1 VESLD
6 LGIKFDTRI
15 VAGSMGMTI
24 KGHKAKDGGTIVQPC
39 CGFWMLEYGRAR
51 LME

>member
-15 VAGSMGMTI
+15 VAKSMSMTI
-24 KGHKAKDGGTIVQPC
+24 KGHKAKDGGTIV
-39 CGFWMLEYGRAR
+39 
-51 LME
+51 